1 LILLDLAA
9 TGNYNVIMKASIIQ
23 IGNSRG
29 VRIPKAFLE
38 QAGLHQDVE
47 IEVRGSQIVVQ
58 ASRRAREGWDEAF
71 RSMAARGDDALLD
84 RGAPALTRWDEREW
98 EW

>member
-1 LILLDLAA
+1 
-9 TGNYNVIMKASIIQ
+9 MKASLVR

-38 QAGLHQDVE
+38 QTGLRDE
-47 IEVRGSQIVVQ
+47 IEMEVRGAQVVI
-58 ASRRAREGWDEAF
+58 RAANPPRAGWEDAF
-71 RSMAARGDDALLD
+71 AAMAARGDDKMLD
-84 RGAPALTRWDEREW
+84 AATPAEWDETEW